1 MTTRQVLVPTDFSD
15 ASRSA
20 IQYGHAIAE
29 HFKARLICLTVEDP
43 LLDEVLAM
51 RAGRD
56 EARAQA
62 RRELAR
68 FVAASLPASGAGVDM
83 EHEVV
88 TGKPADEILRVARER
103 DCDLIVMSAQG
114 ATRMRR
120 FFFGSTT
127 ERVLR
132 ETAGPVLVT
141 PPEASPLHHADLGRA
156 VRRIL
161 APVDLTNA
169 SVAQLQAARAIAEAL
184 RVPLLLAHAIEPL
197 RSPIID
203 RASASS
209 IELERKTR
217 AEDAM
222 ADLVATLPRRLRP
235 EALVVH
241 GDPAEEIAKVARD
254 RDAGLIV
261 IGMHASPGR
270 HIGSVTYRVLCL
282 TQALVLALPVL
293 QRAGDEDRTA
303 DHGQRTAETT
313 DISAAV

>member
-1 MTTRQVLVPTDFSD
+1 MTTRQILAPTDFSD

-20 IQYGHAIAE
+20 IQYAHAIAE
-29 HFKARLICLTVEDP
+29 HAGARLVCLTVEDP
-43 LLDEVLAM
+43 LLSEVLAM
-51 RAGRD
+51 QAGKV
-56 EARAQA
+56 EARAQT

-68 FVAASLPASGAGVDM
+68 FVATSLPAAGAGVEI
-83 EHEVV
+83 EHEVAA
-88 TGKPADEILRVARER
+88 GKPADEILRVARER
-103 DCDLIVMSAQG
+103 ACDLIVMSAQG

-132 ETAGPVLVT
+132 ETTGPVLVT
-141 PPEASPLHHADLGRA
+141 PPEGSALHHRDLGHA

-161 APVDLTNA
+161 VPVDLTGG

-197 RSPIID
+197 RSPVVD
-203 RASASS
+203 RSSASS

-222 ADLVATLPRRLRP
+222 ADLVATMPRRLRL

-261 IGMHASPGR
+261 MGMHASPGR

-282 TQALVLALPVL
+282 TQALVLALPAP
-293 QRAGDEDRTA
+293 QQARDERETA
-303 DHGQRTAETT
+303 DVPV
-313 DISAAV
+313 AV